1 MKHYLKL
8 ENQKD
13 TSFQGGQKSQ
23 FLQNSMIDVTSK
35 VNQSQFTDDLFS
47 EYIPVGLS
55 PSLMKPYQMLRR
67 RHQKSIQSRNEGIS
81 FLDSRIDNIM
91 LQGRTDEGF
100 ARAIGGMVIPIT
112 TAQPTREGF
121 NKYDSQD

>member
-23 FLQNSMIDVTSK
+23 FLPNSMIDVTSK

-67 RHQKSIQSRNEGIS
+67 RHQKSI
-81 FLDSRIDNIM
+81 
-91 LQGRTDEGF
+91 
-100 ARAIGGMVIPIT
+100 
-112 TAQPTREGF
+112 
-121 NKYDSQD
+121 